1 MPLRSARL
9 TGDPVLENCLNG
21 QARMQS
27 GDDSLS
33 VKRLQSGLLA
43 VGRSVGPGDADGIF
57 GAGTA
62 TAVTN
67 YKTDK
72 RLVPNDPIVG
82 PGTTKAL
89 DDDLFI
95 DPPIL
100 DPTFAEFSPFV
111 VDHRLEQFVASEL
124 SGLLHAPLD
133 SFRHM
138 LGNFALTN
146 LNSGSLLGIVAG
158 SRGTDLQTPFLL
170 LADAVQDHPQFGLVP
185 ADQFFDDAITLGAGF
200 GNTATYTVGGVPRS
214 LIVIHD
220 VVILGRAFVEQTST
234 GKKAKETL
242 QSVVVHELTHA
253 RNIAGT
259 IIVLSIADSDTNTYS
274 DTQLAARSSA
284 TGRATADVL
293 RSFVH
298 EMTARHVEWA
308 ILKEQ
313 EGIPGSQAIR
323 ALGAG
328 QLAAAARFYFVDT
341 TLFISNGYVLEIRRQ
356 GDKQVFDQ
364 LAKWLAICA
373 TQSFSDNPADNRE
386 STLAFQAAAQ
396 FCADRVANPTPITD
410 TADGLFP
417 LPQHFT

>member
-1 MPLRSARL
+1 
-9 TGDPVLENCLNG
+9 
-21 QARMQS
+21 
-27 GDDSLS
+27 
-33 VKRLQSGLLA
+33 
-43 VGRSVGPGDADGIF
+43 
-57 GAGTA
+57 
-62 TAVTN
+62 VTD

-82 PGTTKAL
+82 PGTSKAL

-95 DPPIL
+95 DPPLL
-100 DPTFAEFSPFV
+100 DPTFEEFSPLV

-133 SFRHM
+133 GFRHM

-146 LNSGSLLGIVAG
+146 LNSGNLLGIVAG

-170 LADAVQDHPQFGLVP
+170 VADALQTDPTFGLVP
-185 ADQFFDDAITLGAGF
+185 ADQFFDDAITLGGAAGS
-200 GNTATYTVGGVPRS
+200 TVTYTVGGVPRS
-214 LIVIHD
+214 FIVIHD
-220 VVILGRAFVEQTST
+220 TVILGRAFITQTST
-234 GKKAKETL
+234 GKQAKETL

-259 IIVLSIADSDTNTYS
+259 IVLLSIADSDTDTYS
-274 DTQLAARSSA
+274 DTALAATSSA

-313 EGIPGSQAIR
+313 EGTPGSQAIR

-341 TLFISNGYVLEIRRQ
+341 GLFSSNGYVPGIRLQ
-356 GDKQVFDQ
+356 GDAVVFDQ

-373 TQSFSDNPADNRE
+373 TQSFSDIPADNRE

-396 FCADRVANPTPITD
+396 FCADRVANPTPIAD